1 VRERIGL
8 HLGEEGKRWRGAEDG
23 EEVGVV
29 DVEGLGS
36 ERSEGCVGKQE
47 RLGKR
52 GKMVDKGAS
61 QSAVLY
67 EGETNRRGDQGV
79 LTVDPF
85 LTVAGKT
92 VGRTANDVGLMI

>member
-1 VRERIGL
+1 MERGR
-8 HLGEEGKRWRGAEDG
+8 GWRGSRG
-23 EEVGVV
+23 GRCGRV
-29 DVEGLGS
+29 GLGAI
-36 ERSEGCVGKQE
+36 
-47 RLGKR
+47 R
-52 GKMVDKGAS
+52 GLCWDKGAS